1 MKKKPK
7 VNEFPIED
15 KKDEHGRIWKEDEK
29 RKENKEEELKI

>member
-15 KKDEHGRIWKEDEK
+15 KKEDYGRIWKEDEK
-29 RKENKEEELKI
+29 KK